1 MNEISKF
8 YPIINASYQ
17 TREAQGKRQLMTYFL
32 LISLLTLFLIL
43 SLAYVYRQMRKISAI
58 REELVNTNAVGK
70 LNGEISETN
79 NLLQE
84 RNIQLSESNHIK
96 EEYIAHFLD
105 LCSTYINKLEDYQKS
120 LQKKA
125 MNKQL
130 DELFK
135 MLRSTRMVENE
146 VEALYVNFD
155 RIFLGLYPTFV
166 KDFNALLQPEERIVL
181 KSEDLLNKE
190 LRIFGLDAVGGYGQ
204 RKDSRFSSLL
214 VEYDL

>member
-58 REELVNTNAVGK
+58 REELVNTNACLVK

-84 RNIQLSESNHIK
+84 RYTAIGVKS
-96 EEYIAHFLD
+96 
-105 LCSTYINKLEDYQKS
+105 YQGGIH
-120 LQKKA
+120 
-125 MNKQL
+125 
-130 DELFK
+130 
-135 MLRSTRMVENE
+135 RSFPR
-146 VEALYVNFD
+146 
-155 RIFLGLYPTFV
+155 
-166 KDFNALLQPEERIVL
+166 
-181 KSEDLLNKE
+181 
-190 LRIFGLDAVGGYGQ
+190 
-204 RKDSRFSSLL
+204 SLL
-214 VEYDL
+214 HLY

>member
-58 REELVNTNAVGK
+58 REELINTNACLVK

-84 RNIQLSESNHIK
+84 RNIQLSESISRRNTSLISS
-96 EEYIAHFLD
+96 ISAPPIL
-105 LCSTYINKLEDYQKS
+105 INW
-120 LQKKA
+120 
-125 MNKQL
+125 
-130 DELFK
+130 
-135 MLRSTRMVENE
+135 RITRNR
-146 VEALYVNFD
+146 Y
-155 RIFLGLYPTFV
+155 
-166 KDFNALLQPEERIVL
+166 
-181 KSEDLLNKE
+181 
-190 LRIFGLDAVGGYGQ
+190 
-204 RKDSRFSSLL
+204 RKRR
-214 VEYDL
+214 

>member
-17 TREAQGKRQLMTYFL
+17 TQEAQGKRQLMTYFL

-58 REELVNTNAVGK
+58 REELVNTNACLVK

-96 EEYIAHFLD
+96 EEYIVHFLD
-105 LCSTYINKLEDYQKS
+105 LCSTYI
-120 LQKKA
+120 
-125 MNKQL
+125 
-130 DELFK
+130 
-135 MLRSTRMVENE
+135 
-146 VEALYVNFD
+146 
-155 RIFLGLYPTFV
+155 
-166 KDFNALLQPEERIVL
+166 
-181 KSEDLLNKE
+181 
-190 LRIFGLDAVGGYGQ
+190 
-204 RKDSRFSSLL
+204 
-214 VEYDL
+214 

>member
-58 REELVNTNAVGK
+58 REELVNTNACLVK

-155 RIFLGLYPTFV
+155 RIFLGLYPVSYTH
-166 KDFNALLQPEERIVL
+166 LTLPTT
-181 KSEDLLNKE
+181 
-190 LRIFGLDAVGGYGQ
+190 
-204 RKDSRFSSLL
+204 
-214 VEYDL
+214 